1 MGTICLITIGA
12 IIKPS
17 TNVLAKTKPTVDKV
31 KYKDFIEAFKSSFF
45 VQFKFR
51 KGLVNNGF
59 IKTILFFY
67 AIYVALLKNS
77 SILYFFNPYYFNNP

>member
-31 KYKDFIEAFKSSFF
+31 KYKDFIEAFKSSF
-45 VQFKFR
+45 
-51 KGLVNNGF
+51 
-59 IKTILFFY
+59 LF
-67 AIYVALLKNS
+67 NS
-77 SILYFFNPYYFNNP
+77 SFEKA